1 MHLLDRFSLTASVC
15 NNVSLY
21 ISVLLQIKMEQQ
33 RVQLENSLKEIN
45 EVKRKLQ
52 QNVSEVSNHNI
63 RSGNN
68 EIDTDYEI

>member
-1 MHLLDRFSLTASVC
+1 
-15 NNVSLY
+15 
-21 ISVLLQIKMEQQ
+21 MEQQ
-33 RVQLENSLKEIN
+33 RVQLENALKEIN

-63 RSGNN
+63 RSRNN

>member
-1 MHLLDRFSLTASVC
+1 
-15 NNVSLY
+15 
-21 ISVLLQIKMEQQ
+21 MEQQ
-33 RVQLENSLKEIN
+33 RVQLEIALKEIN

>member
-1 MHLLDRFSLTASVC
+1 
-15 NNVSLY
+15 
-21 ISVLLQIKMEQQ
+21 MEQQ
-33 RVQLENSLKEIN
+33 RVQLENALKEIN

-52 QNVSEVSNHNI
+52 QNVSEVSNHKI